1 MTRLYWIIGF
11 LLVAAAIAAPAW
23 LYPGLPDRIPT
34 HWNIEGKV
42 DGYGGK
48 WTLFAFP
55 VLMAGMLVLF
65 YFLPVLS
72 PQHFEVD
79 AFRPTYLYIMDIVLG
94 LFAYMQSVLLYTV
107 YQNVHAGRSV
117 DLGSGF
123 MAGLFLFFA
132 LMGNQLGKVRKN
144 FYIGVRVPW
153 TLASDRVWNDTHR
166 LAAWVM
172 TAGGLIGFVLTILGV
187 SILVSVVILVASG
200 LIPVIY
206 SFVHYKAL
214 ERAGQ
219 LEPSRSLG
227 GAGDIEV

>member
-1 MTRLYWIIGF
+1 MTRAYWIIGF
-11 LLVAAAIAAPAW
+11 LLVAAAVAAPAW

-42 DGYGGK
+42 DQYGGK

-55 VLMAGMLVLF
+55 MLMAGLLVLF
-65 YFLPVLS
+65 YFLPALS
-72 PQHFEVD
+72 PRHFEVET
-79 AFRPTYLYIMDIVLG
+79 FRPTYLLIMVIVLG
-94 LFAYMQSVLLYTV
+94 LFAYMQGVLLYTV
-107 YQNVHAGRSV
+107 YRNVHGGESL
-117 DLGSGF
+117 DLGRGF
-123 MAGLFLFFA
+123 LAGLFLFFA

-166 LAAWVM
+166 LAAWVL
-172 TAGGLIGFVLTILGV
+172 TAAGAVGFVLTLLGV
-187 SILVSVVILVASG
+187 SVILSVVLLVGSA
-200 LIPVIY
+200 LLPIVY

-219 LEPSRSLG
+219 LEP
-227 GAGDIEV
+227 